1 MVDLHTHILF
11 RFDDGPKTESD
22 SIALIKEMVSGGV
35 TDIASTSHFY
45 SAHMS
50 MEVFAERRQRRRE
63 ALDKLLAESDVS
75 VNIYN
80 AAEVNIDRLILNND
94 NIKPLTYEGT
104 SYILLEIPLNADDL
118 DENLDLIEKISSY
131 YNVKPIIAHVERY
144 DFFFKKPKNLL
155 RLRNMGCLVQI
166 DANCLLGG
174 RRART
179 FALNAV
185 KDELVDI
192 VASDCHDVALR
203 RPNLREAY
211 EVIEKKISSEAV
223 ERLKE
228 NAESILAKK

>member
-22 SIALIKEMVSGGV
+22 SFALVKEMVSGGV

-45 SAHMS
+45 SAQMS
-50 MEVFAERRQRRRE
+50 VEDFAERRRRRRE
-63 ALDKLLAESDVS
+63 ELDKLLLENDVK

-80 AAEVNIDRLILNND
+80 AAEVYIDKLILNHD
-94 NIKPLTYEGT
+94 SIKPLTYEGT
-104 SYILLEIPLNADDL
+104 NYILLEIPHGTDDL

-144 DFFFKKPKNLL
+144 DIFFKKPKNLL
-155 RLRNMGCLVQI
+155 RLCDMGCLIQI
-166 DANCLLGG
+166 DADCFLGG
-174 RRART
+174 MRSRA

-192 VASDCHDVALR
+192 IASDCHDVVSR
-203 RPNLREAY
+203 RPNLKEAY
-211 EVIEKKISSEAV
+211 DVIEKKVSREAV

-228 NAESILAKK
+228 NAESILIKK

>member
-144 DFFFKKPKNLL
+144 DLPKNLL